1 MGRVKSSIPF
11 GSFWLRPSINQKG
24 ETPVYVR
31 YFVQGRYLKKS
42 TNVFINP
49 DDWDA
54 AKQVVKSKNRQ
65 AAKLNGK
72 LKAVKQKIDDMLLA
86 YKGTITYKV
95 VEMMLDGSFD
105 AENGKATGILFKKY
119 ADEVNELMYSRN
131 QYGYSVYYNNTC
143 YLDQFD
149 RFLATELEKPDLKL
163 SEINADLIDR
173 FVDYKRNYKGNKSIQ
188 GLNHALTPIIRAV
201 KYARDNGILD
211 SLIANPIVNNGYLST
226 KDRSYNPEAANEKK
240 VHYLTKE
247 QLNKFREYKPRSN
260 SKERTLEIMDIFMF
274 SYYACGL
281 RISDL
286 VTLEW
291 SNVDFK
297 NRIIDKVQVKTKVRG
312 KIPPK
317 LPAQAIDI
325 LNRWKGKG
333 RNKRFVFDLL
343 PENWTFGDD
352 KDSSHKLKMR
362 INAIDKS
369 FNTSLSE
376 IGKKLGFKFP
386 LTMHVA
392 RHSFCVTALNHGV
405 SLHVVSQ
412 LMGHSSI
419 QATEK
424 TYAEFLDETVANEM
438 GKLESCF

>member
-11 GSFWLRPSINQKG
+11 GSLWLRPSTNQKG
-24 ETPVYVR
+24 EAPVYVR

-54 AKQVVKSKNRQ
+54 TKQVVKSKNRQ

-86 YKGTITYKV
+86 YKGNITYKV

-105 AENGKATGILFKKY
+105 PENEKAANVLFKKY
-119 ADEVNELMYSRN
+119 ADEVNDLMYSRN

-143 YLDQFD
+143 YLDQFI
-149 RFLATELEKPDLKL
+149 RFLANELGKPELRL
-163 SEINADLIDR
+163 SEINSDLIDR
-173 FVDYKRNYKGNKSIQ
+173 FVDYKRNYRGNTSIQ
-188 GLNHALTPIIRAV
+188 GLNHALTPIIRTV
-201 KYARDNGILD
+201 KYARDNGMLD
-211 SLIANPIVNNGYLST
+211 PLIANPIVNNGYLST
-226 KDRSYNPEAANEKK
+226 KDRSYNPEVANNKK
-240 VHYLTKE
+240 VHYLTQE
-247 QLNKFREYKPRSN
+247 QLEKFREYKPRSN
-260 SKERTLEIMDIFMF
+260 SKARTLEIMDIFMF

-291 SNVDFK
+291 SNVDFA

-317 LPAQAIDI
+317 LPKQAVEI
-325 LNRWKGKG
+325 LNRWKEKG

-343 PENWTFGDD
+343 PEDWTFGDD
-352 KDSSHKLKMR
+352 KESSRKLKMR
-362 INAIDKS
+362 INAIDKN
-369 FNTSLSE
+369 FNTSLSD
-376 IGKKLGFKFP
+376 IGRKLGFKFS

-392 RHSFCVTALNHGV
+392 RHTFCVTALNHGV

-424 TYAEFLDETVANEM
+424 TYAEFLDETVADEM
-438 GKLESCF
+438 GKLEGCF